1 MARRQRPP
9 AAPLYDPRFEH
20 DACGIGFVADA
31 GGRSADRVLPLAL
44 AGLGALGHRG
54 AFAADGESSDGA
66 GVALPLEAALLDV
79 VAPGSLRGAWS
90 PGVVTL
96 FQPRGRVRA
105 TRSRAIAAVALETE
119 GLEAIA
125 WRKVPLSPF
134 ALGSEA
140 AASRPDVVHVVVA
153 RPADAVTGRPLSDTA
168 FERRLVIA
176 RRRLEQRA
184 RIERIDDLSVP
195 SASCRTIVYKGLVAG
210 GRLAQL
216 FPDLQLPIRLSY
228 ALFHQRYAT
237 NTQPT
242 WRLAQPFR
250 AIAHNGE
257 IDTVRGNREQV
268 RGRASDAAAGSA
280 GRIARR
286 LVEAGPLLS
295 PEGSDSQSL
304 DEMLELLV
312 ATGWDLGSALLAAM
326 PEASSLRRSPH
337 PHVATLRRG
346 TAGLLA
352 PWDGPAAIVFSDGR
366 RVGAIMDRNGLR
378 PAAFAVTADRLVAVA
393 SEAGAIPLKAAE
405 TVRRGRLGPG
415 EMLLVDPRRGAIHED
430 AAAKAHLLR
439 RLPIH
444 DAPRPAHQDAAPST
458 PARTPSSLRYLAGLD
473 SEKARLDIKTMVID
487 GHEPLWSMGDDTP
500 TPGLGRVDRPIAD
513 HLRQSFAQVTNPP
526 IDPERER
533 AVMDLRV
540 DLGRRPALLGGPP
553 RLSRRTRT
561 LRLERPVVA
570 DLDALLDAVPG
581 RIARFDA
588 TWQPADGPDGLAI
601 ALDRLAT
608 AAVRE
613 ARGSAEVIVLSDR
626 AFDLDRLPIPSILA
640 VGAVNTALTDAG
652 LRGRADILVDT
663 SDVLDVHG
671 LAMALA
677 VGATAV
683 VPWLAVELSI
693 ETAGSRGAEELSPD
707 EAVTNLLAAFEA
719 GLRKTLAR
727 MGISTIASYIGG
739 LLFETL
745 ELDAALLARCFPGAP
760 AWSGRVGLRE
770 IAERGIRRA
779 ATARTIA
786 ADTPSNKLPDPGF
799 ARFKADGEAHL
810 FSPKI
815 AGEITALAADG
826 SAEALERYRAA
837 LAGPSAVVRDGLRIR
852 RPTRSGPPV
861 AIGSVESARDIVR
874 RFVVSAMSVGALSPE
889 AHQAL
894 TIGIQRAGG
903 AANTGEG
910 GEDPNWYVPT
920 ASGERHD
927 ARIKQVAS
935 ARFGVTAQ
943 YLARADQ
950 LEIKIAQG
958 SKPGEG
964 GQLPAK
970 KATAYI
976 AALRRG
982 QPGMTYISPPPHHD
996 IYSIEDLA
1004 QLIADLRAINPAAR
1018 VGVKLVA
1025 SRGVG
1030 TIAAGVAKAGAN
1042 YVHLSGHAGGT
1053 GASPLSSIKHVGAPW
1068 ELGLAEVHQT
1078 LLRNDLRDR
1087 IALRTDGGLRTGRD
1101 LLVAA
1106 LLGAEEFAF
1115 GTSMLVALGCDMARQ
1130 CHLDTCPTG
1139 IATQREDLRAKFT
1152 GTPEQ
1157 VERFALALAED
1168 LRRELAAVG
1177 ARSVGEVVGESRRLL
1192 APSRSTRSRT
1202 LDLARVVGAG
1212 PWGASAARRSNPA
1225 SAGRDVR
1232 RQPASPL
1239 ESNLAAA
1246 LGGQSSF
1253 SAGGLKLTTADRS
1266 FGAALSGAIERGQLR
1281 GPIRLELRGAAGQ
1294 SFGAFAGPK
1303 LNLRLTGQA
1312 NDYVGKGLSGG
1323 HLVVAPEADLAA
1335 DASRQAIAGNTCLYG
1350 ATGGRLHLVG
1360 RAGMRF
1366 AVRNSGAEAV
1376 VEGLGQHGCEY
1387 MTGGVVVVLGP
1398 IGANFGAGMTGGRA
1412 YLLDPDGRHIAA
1424 LDARSVN
1431 AVRLSSA
1438 AREREDGIARV
1449 AEFRALVE
1457 DHREAG
1463 SALAARLLAE
1473 RHELENDIW
1482 LVEPIAAP
1490 ASVQPAADAGHAGAR
1505 GDGRQRVEG
1514 RHGLRRGRRMIG
1526 ACSPISS
1533 PRPTATSSA
1542 RIESLSN
1549 TFQER
1554 PRATSEASSRSRPAC
1569 RSGSS
1574 TAASLRSRRVRTRW
1588 RQRSTGSPR
1597 GTLPTDSGRTRPDR
1611 HNPADRN
1618 KPRNGARPWL
1628 VPEMVLRPP
1637 LEPPAYAPGIRID
1650 EDRMR
1655 PRTKHSLGCSS
1666 RVASPPTSPAA

>member
-1 MARRQRPP
+1 MPPQKRPP
-9 AAPLYDPRFEH
+9 VAPLYDPQFEH
-20 DACGIGFVADA
+20 DACGIGFVAD
-31 GGRSADRVLPLAL
+31 GWGRNRDRVLPLAL
-44 AGLGALGHRG
+44 GGLAALGHRG
-54 AFAADGESSDGA
+54 AFGADGESSDGA
-66 GVALPLEAALLDV
+66 GVALPLEASLFEV
-79 VAPGSLRGAWS
+79 IAPGESARR
-90 PGVVTL
+90 PGVAML
-96 FQPRGRVRA
+96 FVPRGRPRA
-105 TRSRAIAAVALETE
+105 ARARAIVAGALAGE
-119 GLEAIA
+119 GLLIA
-125 WRKVPLSPF
+125 SWRRVPLDPG
-134 ALGSEA
+134 ALGAAA
-140 AASRPDVVHVVVA
+140 AASRPDVFQAIVDRPVSA
-153 RPADAVTGRPLSDTA
+153 RTGRPITDA
-168 FERRLVIA
+168 EFERRLVVA
-176 RRRLEQRA
+176 RRRLETAARA
-184 RIERIDDLSVP
+184 ARLDDLSVP

-210 GRLAQL
+210 GRLAEL
-216 FPDLQLPIRLSY
+216 YPDLARPIPLSY

-250 AIAHNGE
+250 SIAHNGE

-268 RGRASDAAAGSA
+268 RGRAGDRTGGSA
-280 GRIARR
+280 GAVARA
-286 LVEAGPLLS
+286 LVDAGPLLS

-326 PEASSLRRSPH
+326 PEASSLRRAPH

-346 TAGLLA
+346 TAGLVA

-378 PAAFAVTADRLVAVA
+378 PAAFAVTSDRLVAIA
-393 SEAGAIPLKAAE
+393 SEAGAIPLPPSD

-415 EMLLVDPRRGAIHED
+415 EMLLVDPRRRTVLED
-430 AAAKAHLLR
+430 ADAKAHLLR

-444 DAPRPAHQDAAPST
+444 DAPRPAHVDAAPRAVAT
-458 PARTPSSLRYLAGLD
+458 TPSPLRYLAGLD
-473 SEKARLDIKTMVID
+473 SEKARLDVKTMVLD
-487 GHEPLWSMGDDTP
+487 AHEPLWSMGDDTP
-500 TPGLGRVDRPIAD
+500 TPGLGRVDRPVSD

-533 AVMDLRV
+533 AVMDMRV

-553 RLSRRTRT
+553 RAARRART
-561 LRLERPVVA
+561 LRLDRPVVA
-570 DLDALLDAVPG
+570 DIDSLLDAFPG
-581 RIARFDA
+581 RVSRLDG
-588 TWQPADGPDGLAI
+588 TWDPALGPAGLET
-601 ALDRLAT
+601 ALERLA
-608 AAVRE
+608 ADAVRA
-613 ARGSAEVIVLSDR
+613 ARGRTELLVISDR
-626 AFDLDRLPIPSILA
+626 GFSATRLPIPSALA
-640 VGAVNTALTDAG
+640 VGAANTALTDAG
-652 LRGRADILVDT
+652 LRGRADLLVDAA
-663 SDVLDVHG
+663 DILDVHT

-677 VGATAV
+677 AGATAA
-683 VPWLAVELSI
+683 VPWLAVELAI
-693 ETAGSRGAEELSPD
+693 ETAGSRGAEELTAD
-707 EAVTNLLAAFEA
+707 DAVANLLAAFET

-745 ELDAALLARCFPGAP
+745 ELDDDLLRRCFPGAP
-760 AWSGRVGLRE
+760 AWRGTIGLRE
-770 IAERGIRRA
+770 IGERGIRRA
-779 ATARTIA
+779 AAAASIA
-786 ADTPSNKLPDPGF
+786 PDAPSNRLPDPGF
-799 ARFKADGEAHL
+799 ARFKADGEVHL

-815 AGEITALAADG
+815 AGEIQVLVADG
-826 SAEALERYRAA
+826 GGTVAALEQYRAA
-837 LAGPSAVVRDGLRIR
+837 LGGHSAVVRDGLRIR
-852 RPTRSGPPV
+852 QAPASAAPV
-861 AIGSVESARDIVR
+861 ALTDVEAAGDIVR

-910 GEDPNWYVPT
+910 GEDPAWYAPT

-927 ARIKQVAS
+927 AKIKQVAS
-935 ARFGVTAQ
+935 ARFGVTAA

-964 GQLPAK
+964 GQLPAR

-1030 TIAAGVAKAGAN
+1030 TIAAGVVKAGAN

-1078 LLRNDLRDR
+1078 LLRNNLRDR
-1087 IALRTDGGLRTGRD
+1087 VALRTDGGLRTGRD

-1157 VERFALALAED
+1157 VERFATALAED

-1177 ARSVGEVVGESRRLL
+1177 ARSVGEVVGEGRRLL
-1192 APSRSTRSRT
+1192 APVRGRRAGTV
-1202 LDLARVVGAG
+1202 DLAAVVGASR
-1212 PWGASAARRSNPA
+1212 WEAALARRANPA
-1225 SAGRDVR
+1225 GAGKDVR

-1239 ESNLAAA
+1239 EAHLVAA
-1246 LGGQSSF
+1246 LGGQAGF
-1253 SAGGLKLTTADRS
+1253 SAGGLKLSTADRS
-1266 FGAALSGAIERGQLR
+1266 FGAALSGALERGALR

-1294 SFGAFAGPK
+1294 SFGAFAGPG
-1303 LNLRLTGQA
+1303 LDLRLVGQA

-1323 HLVVAPEADLAA
+1323 RLVVAPEPDLGA

-1366 AVRNSGAEAV
+1366 AVRNSGAHAV
-1376 VEGLGQHGCEY
+1376 VEGLAQHGCEY

-1412 YLLDPDGRHIAA
+1412 YLLDPDGRHVAA
-1424 LDARSVN
+1424 LDSRSVT
-1431 AVRLSSA
+1431 ATRLSLV
-1438 AREREDGIARV
+1438 ARDRDDGAGLV
-1449 AEFRALVE
+1449 AEFRGLVE
-1457 DHREAG
+1457 AHRDAG

-1473 RHELENDIW
+1473 RHELESDIW
-1482 LVEPIAAP
+1482 LVEPIAA
-1490 ASVQPAADAGHAGAR
+1490 
-1505 GDGRQRVEG
+1505 
-1514 RHGLRRGRRMIG
+1514 
-1526 ACSPISS
+1526 
-1533 PRPTATSSA
+1533 T
-1542 RIESLSN
+1542 
-1549 TFQER
+1549 
-1554 PRATSEASSRSRPAC
+1554 
-1569 RSGSS
+1569 
-1574 TAASLRSRRVRTRW
+1574 
-1588 RQRSTGSPR
+1588 
-1597 GTLPTDSGRTRPDR
+1597 
-1611 HNPADRN
+1611 
-1618 KPRNGARPWL
+1618 
-1628 VPEMVLRPP
+1628 
-1637 LEPPAYAPGIRID
+1637 
-1650 EDRMR
+1650 
-1655 PRTKHSLGCSS
+1655 
-1666 RVASPPTSPAA
+1666 PPTFDRSSGVPVAVAQQAAGVPA